1 MPVHAEWVNYDDCSG
16 FLARPEGVEAGLP
29 GVVVIQEI
37 WGVDE
42 HIEDVTR
49 RLAGAGYAALA
60 PDLFAHRGERP
71 EPLAR
76 QRIREVQ
83 AFMNKLPPAGWVDPL
98 VRATALAELPEP
110 ERSRV
115 EESRAALWGGLGQMD
130 RFLPAL
136 RAAVRHLRTGCPES
150 SGQSVACVG
159 FCMGGGLSA
168 LLACEEPELA
178 GAAIFYGQGAPLER
192 VPAIPCPVV
201 GFYGGLDARVNAGL
215 PAFAEAMRTHGKR
228 FEYQVYEGAAHGFFN
243 DTRPVYAVAAA
254 RDAYAR
260 LLAFLQA
267 STAP

>member
-1 MPVHAEWVNYDDCSG
+1 VHAEWVRYGDFSG
-16 FLARPEGVEAGLP
+16 FLARPERAEAGLP

-37 WGVDE
+37 WGVEE

-71 EPLAR
+71 EPLSR

-83 AFMNKLPPAGWVDPL
+83 AFMNKLPPAGWTDPA
-98 VRATALAELPEP
+98 VRAAALAELPDP
-110 ERSRV
+110 ERVRIEASHG
-115 EESRAALWGGLGQMD
+115 ALWGGLGQLD
-130 RFLPAL
+130 RHLPAL
-136 RAAVRHLRTGCPES
+136 RASVRHLRAECPAS
-150 SGQSVACVG
+150 LGQKVACVG

-178 GAAIFYGQGAPLER
+178 GAAIFYGSAAPLER
-192 VPAIPCPVV
+192 VPNIQCPVA

-215 PAFAEAMRTHGKR
+215 PAFAEAMRANGKR
-228 FEYQVYEGAAHGFFN
+228 FDYQVYEGAAHAFFN
-243 DTRPVYAVAAA
+243 DTRPSYAVGAA

-260 LLAFLQA
+260 LLEFLRA
-267 STAP
+267 STAT